1 MVAIKHGRAR
11 DVERQYKL
19 NIHRL
24 QRHCIKKLY
33 CEKVAE
39 HLRALANS
47 TVIQLEAK
55 ISL

>member
-1 MVAIKHGRAR
+1 MVAIKHGRVR